1 MLRAVSVNLAA
12 PGPIGATTP
21 GSIAA
26 TTITASNT
34 ITPDPVFGIVGSP
47 TNNNAQ
53 TGSVG
58 EYVSAVALYPGGAIS
73 VSTGTVSTITSIT
86 LTAGDW
92 DVQASTNVIWLSSA
106 SYTQVNSGISRS
118 PTSFESQ
125 GGSSVVSAGS
135 IHAICSSAGTA
146 PGNGS
151 FAYGIAPVRVNT
163 SATLTL
169 YLNFFA
175 NFSGTTIAAF
185 GTISARRAR

>member
-1 MLRAVSVNLAA
+1 MLRAIASANLTS

-92 DVQASTNVIWLSSA
+92 DVQASTMARPPLLPPEPRPSSGLR
-106 SYTQVNSGISRS
+106 QPWRLQ
-118 PTSFESQ
+118 PD
-125 GGSSVVSAGS
+125 
-135 IHAICSSAGTA
+135 
-146 PGNGS
+146 
-151 FAYGIAPVRVNT
+151 RK
-163 SATLTL
+163 
-169 YLNFFA
+169 
-175 NFSGTTIAAF
+175 
-185 GTISARRAR
+185 